1 MRHPILSELPTPP
14 EGKAGWPWTEESRL
28 TPAIMLDETPWPK
41 VSIVTP
47 SYNQAEFIE
56 ETIRSVLLQNYPDI
70 EYIVIDGGSTDG
82 SVDIIRKYEPW
93 LSYWTSEPDRGQSHA
108 INKGW
113 RRSNGDVVAW
123 LNSDDLYEASA
134 IHKIVEFFQSNDDV
148 DMVYGD
154 CLVIDEKGR
163 LEGSSPSMEF
173 SLEALVCNQW
183 FISQPATFLRRRVL
197 DEVGLIN
204 EKLNLVMDWEFWL
217 RIALKEFKI
226 SYFPETLASYR
237 KYKNAKTSALS
248 VKSGEEKI
256 QVLNNIYNNH
266 IPSNIKPY
274 RKKAYGYVHRW
285 AGNAN
290 FREGNFQTA
299 AFHFF
304 FFLRYRP
311 SLVRD
316 RNFLKKAILAIIRSA
331 LSHSK
336 D

>member
-1 MRHPILSELPTPP
+1 MRCPTLQELLPSTP
-14 EGKAGWPWTEESRL
+14 GKKGWPW
-28 TPAIMLDETPWPK
+28 DETAILNPIKSGSLSVWPK
-41 VSIVTP
+41 VTIVTP

-56 ETIRSVLLQNYPDI
+56 ETIRSVLLQNYPEI

-93 LSYWTSEPDRGQSHA
+93 LAYWASEPDRGQSHA

-123 LNSDDLYEASA
+123 LNSDDIYDASA
-134 IHKIVEFFQSNDDV
+134 IHKVVEFFQSNDDV

-173 SLEALVCNQW
+173 SLEALVCNKW
-183 FISQPATFLRRRVL
+183 FISQPATFIRRSVF
-197 DEVGLIN
+197 DAVGMIN
-204 EKLNLVMDWEFWL
+204 ENLNLVMDWEFWL

-226 SYFPETLASYR
+226 SYFLEGPASYCT
-237 KYKNAKTSALS
+237 YKNAKTSSLS

-266 IPSNIKPY
+266 FPLNIKPY
-274 RKKAYGYVHRW
+274 KKKAYGYVHRW

-290 FREGNFQTA
+290 YRERKFGGAVTSSVISI
-299 AFHFF
+299 
-304 FFLRYRP
+304 Y
-311 SLVRD
+311 
-316 RNFLKKAILAIIRSA
+316 
-331 LSHSK
+331 
-336 D
+336 

>member
-1 MRHPILSELPTPP
+1 MRYPILSELPTPP
-14 EGKAGWPWTEESRL
+14 EGKSGWPWTEESRL
-28 TPAIMLDETPWPK
+28 APAIMLDETPRPK

-56 ETIRSVLLQNYPDI
+56 ETIRSVLMQNYPDI

-93 LSYWTSEPDRGQSHA
+93 LAYWTSEPDRGQSHA

-113 RRSNGDVVAW
+113 RRSNGDVLAW
-123 LNSDDLYEASA
+123 LNSDDIYDVSA
-134 IHKIVEFFQSNDDV
+134 IHKVVEFFQSNDDV

-163 LEGSSPSMEF
+163 LEGSSPTMEF

-183 FISQPATFLRRRVL
+183 FISQPATFLRRSVL

-204 EKLNLVMDWEFWL
+204 ENLNLVMDWEFWL
-217 RIALKEFKI
+217 RIALKGFKI

-266 IPSNIKPY
+266 IPLTIKPY

-290 FREGNFQTA
+290 YREKKFSGAVT
-299 AFHFF
+299 HF
-304 FFLRYRP
+304 LKAIKYQP
-311 SLVRD
+311 SLVIKKA
-316 RNFLKKAILAIIRSA
+316 FLKTLIISLRSCV
-331 LSHSK
+331 LPY
-336 D
+336 

>member
-1 MRHPILSELPTPP
+1 MRYPILSELPIPP
-14 EGKAGWPWTEESRL
+14 EGRAGWPWIEESRL

-113 RRSNGDVVAW
+113 RRSNGDIIAW

-134 IHKIVEFFQSNDDV
+134 IHKVVEFFQSNKDV

-154 CLVIDEKGR
+154 CLVIDEKGG
-163 LEGSSPSMEF
+163 LEGKSPCMEF
-173 SLEALVCNQW
+173 SLEALVCNTW
-183 FISQPATFLRRRVL
+183 FVAQPATFIRRSVL
-197 DEVGLIN
+197 DTVGLIN
-204 EKLNLVMDWEFWL
+204 ENLNLVMDWEFWL
-217 RIALKEFKI
+217 RIALNEFKI

-237 KYKNAKTSALS
+237 KYKNAKTSSLS

-256 QVLNNIYNNH
+256 EVLNNIYNNYF
-266 IPSNIKPY
+266 PLNISPY
-274 RKKAYGYVHRW
+274 KKKAYGYIHRW

-290 FREGNFQTA
+290 YREKKFSGAVT
-299 AFHFF
+299 HFF
-304 FFLRYRP
+304 KAIKYQP
-311 SLVRD
+311 SLVS
-316 RNFLKKAILAIIRSA
+316 NKAFLKTLIITLRSCV
-331 LSHSK
+331 LP
-336 D
+336 